1 VQEVVKCL
9 ARVLVQEPER
19 VRVEEYED
27 GDTNVVELSVA
38 PSDRGRVIGRQGRT
52 ADALRTIV
60 DAVARRWDEN
70 WDLEIRG

>member
-1 VQEVVKCL
+1 VEEVVKCL
-9 ARVLVQEPER
+9 ARVLVQEPEK

-60 DAVARRWDEN
+60 DAVARTWDEK